1 MDFLWSRTSGSYNK
15 DQNQL
20 ADRFDRFFLHILRY
34 NLCID
39 IIQIWFIPQEK
50 VLGHRVVEG
59 KRHKFA
65 RQSITFDSLHQGHV
79 VRRWRQ
85 ILVVVLGY
93 HCVSPCRCILYLGY
107 FSKKKITHTCG
118 QGQTSPGLRPPSA
131 KDAWSCSLAFHW
143 TESSF
148 LTGQHTWQTNP
159 SISWLSEY
167 ILSGEAE
174 RCFTISRLVQST
186 CNFKLT
192 FFFAPLKD

>member
-1 MDFLWSRTSGSYNK
+1 MI
-15 DQNQL
+15 
-20 ADRFDRFFLHILRY
+20 H
-34 NLCID
+34 
-39 IIQIWFIPQEK
+39 
-50 VLGHRVVEG
+50 
-59 KRHKFA
+59 
-65 RQSITFDSLHQGHV
+65 LHQGQV
-79 VRRWRQ
+79 VRRRRQ

-93 HCVSPCRCILYLGY
+93 HCVSPWRSILYLGY

-143 TESSF
+143 TESLL
-148 LTGQHTWQTNP
+148 LTGQHIWQTNP

-186 CNFKLT
+186 CNFNLT
-192 FFFAPLKD
+192 VFYALLKDSGWWKFAGFRRRQKILKFSRWARVSSFVTKNVVFAHITKIATKM